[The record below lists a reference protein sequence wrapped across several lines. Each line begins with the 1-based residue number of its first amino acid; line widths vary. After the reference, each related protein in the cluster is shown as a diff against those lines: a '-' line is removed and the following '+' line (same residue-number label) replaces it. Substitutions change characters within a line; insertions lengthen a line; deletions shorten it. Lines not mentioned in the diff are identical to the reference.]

1 MSPTAGQESHTQLE
15 DLAEEDTPELVQ
27 VISSHGNPTLKRKV
41 NKTMKFFYAR
51 SSSLAQEEGLRAQVE
66 LAEQLGCEKVF
77 AEKISGT
84 KRARPELNRMLE
96 MVREDDVL
104 YVKNVSRLA
113 RSMVDFCNILK
124 ALEQKKVRVVFV
136 EQNFDTNDPSG

>member
-41 NKTMKFFYAR
+41 NESMKFFYAR

-96 MVREDDVL
+96 MVREDDLL

-124 ALEQKKVRVVFV
+124 ALE
-136 EQNFDTNDPSG
+136 